1 MRVAGTEVCGGLELG
16 VDIDQKLIGGKRYRD
31 KRPVAI
37 KMWAVITGVLRELGA
52 IPEAAAE

>member
-1 MRVAGTEVCGGLELG
+1 LAAGA
-16 VDIDQKLIGGKRYRD
+16 

-37 KMWAVITGVLRELGA
+37 KMWAVIMGVLRDLGA